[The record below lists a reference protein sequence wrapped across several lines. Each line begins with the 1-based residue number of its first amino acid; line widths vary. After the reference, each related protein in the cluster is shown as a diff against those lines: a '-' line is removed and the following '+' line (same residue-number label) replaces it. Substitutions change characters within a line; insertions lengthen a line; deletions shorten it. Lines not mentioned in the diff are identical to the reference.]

1 MPIDPY
7 AVLRAL
13 LLAEAAR
20 DGRAVLPARDTP
32 DPEQPTDD
40 KDQDTGPQ
48 DRA

>member
-32 DPEQPTDD
+32 DPEQQTDD